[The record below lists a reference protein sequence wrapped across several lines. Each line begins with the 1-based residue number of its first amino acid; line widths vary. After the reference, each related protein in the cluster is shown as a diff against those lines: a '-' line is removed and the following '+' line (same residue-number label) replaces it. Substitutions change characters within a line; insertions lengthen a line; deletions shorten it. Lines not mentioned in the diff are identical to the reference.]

1 MNNNTFDDANDVARR
16 AQQQNTQDP
25 SIEHPAQNNNYYAA
39 TPADRSE
46 PVNTTGNRDTVRF
59 KNGLTAVFGA
69 AQDARRANSNSR
81 SIADYPTFM
90 DAMRKAQARRDK
102 KNQQQFPSIAE
113 AVEAQR
119 MTNPEAEA
127 RRIANMEAEAQRIAN
142 MKAANRTSDKEETP
156 NNIINSKPTQA
167 PDNEQEGHVYG
178 DRMQDG
184 TTKLYRISGGQRIP
198 LTDEEAQRYTNKP
211 VNQEQEGHVYGDKL
225 SGGQTRLY
233 RISQGQRVYLDPDE
247 YSRYGVE
254 FQPE

>member
-1 MNNNTFDDANDVARR
+1 MNNNTFEDRNSSDANDVARR

-81 SIADYPTFM
+81 SNADYLTFM

-102 KNQQQFPSIAE
+102 REQQQFPSIAE
-113 AVEAQR
+113 VEAQR

-127 RRIANMEAEAQRIAN
+127 QRMAN

-156 NNIINSKPTQA
+156 NNIINPETPQA

>member
-46 PVNTTGNRDTVRF
+46 PVNTTGNRDTARF
-59 KNGLTAVFGA
+59 RNGLTAVFGA
-69 AQDARRANSNSR
+69 AQDARRANFNSR
-81 SIADYPTFM
+81 SNADYPTFM

-102 KNQQQFPSIAE
+102 EQLQTPSLAE
-113 AVEAQR
+113 AEAQR
-119 MTNPEAEA
+119 MTNS
-127 RRIANMEAEAQRIAN
+127 
-142 MKAANRTSDKEETP
+142 KAANQTSNQGNINPETP
-156 NNIINSKPTQA
+156 QA